1 MPPRRRVWPKSSH
14 GGRIPGA
21 DVNPYLAAA
30 AMIAAGLH
38 GVDNELPLEP
48 AFDGNV
54 YTAAADRVPTTL
66 RDAAELWRNSAV
78 ARKAFGDEVVAHW
91 RMPLGVEIAA
101 FDSAITD

>member
-1 MPPRRRVWPKSSH
+1 
-14 GGRIPGA
+14 
-21 DVNPYLAAA
+21 
-30 AMIAAGLH
+30 MIAAGLH

-91 RMPLGVEIAA
+91 RIPLGVEIAA